1 MEFKLINYIINP
13 NSTLNMKGKIMRLSR
28 LLCTIALAGGASGA
42 HAEGSVTIVGWGGT
56 WNEVYKMGAMD
67 PFAAQTGTT
76 VNLDEWDGSLA
87 RIRSMIESGAVS
99 YDVVSV
105 EAPQLAIGCDEG
117 LFQPLPEA
125 VTAQADQYLPGTIH
139 ACGMASDTWATVLV
153 YDGAKMVDGPK
164 SWADFWDVE
173 TFPGK
178 RGMLGQALYTLENAL
193 LADGVAPSE
202 VYAVLRTPE
211 GVDRAFAK
219 LDQIKPHVVW
229 WNSSSTAIQN
239 LDSGEVVM
247 SDMYNGRVTYDNE
260 NNGKDYRIAWEA
272 GFFYGTDMWALVT
285 DAPNSDAGKA
295 FLEFFAVPENQ
306 AGFPRLYGYGV
317 GDKRVYDL
325 LTAEQ
330 RDRLPTSPSR
340 IGFGAPY
347 DSAFWAENQEALEQR
362 FKTWLS
368 Q

>member
-1 MEFKLINYIINP
+1 
-13 NSTLNMKGKIMRLSR
+13 MRLFH
-28 LLCTIALAGGASGA
+28 LLCAIALAGAATGAN
-42 HAEGSVTIVGWGGT
+42 AEGSVTIVGWGGT
-56 WNEVYKMGAMD
+56 WNDAYKAGVTD
-67 PFAAQTGTT
+67 PFTAATGTAVT
-76 VNLDEWDGSLA
+76 LDEWDGSLA
-87 RIRSMIESGAVS
+87 RIRAMIESGAVS

-117 LFQPLPEA
+117 LFLPLPEA
-125 VTAQADQYLPGTIH
+125 VKANAEHYLPGTIH
-139 ACGMASDTWATVLV
+139 DCGMASDTWATVLV
-153 YDGAKMVDGPK
+153 YDGSKLADGPK

-173 TFPGK
+173 KFPGK

-193 LADGVAPSE
+193 LADGVAPAE
-202 VYAVLRTPE
+202 VYSVLRTPE

-247 SDMYNGRVTYDNE
+247 TDMYNGRVTYDNE
-260 NNGKDYRIAWEA
+260 NNGKNYQIVWEA
-272 GFFYGTDMWALVT
+272 GFFYGTDMWAVVA
-285 DAPNSDAGKA
+285 DSPNAEAGKA

-306 AGFPRLYGYGV
+306 AGFPRLYGYGT
-317 GDKRVYDL
+317 GDNRVYDL
-325 LTAEQ
+325 LTQEQ

-340 IGFGAPY
+340 IGYGAAY
-347 DSAFWAENQEALEQR
+347 DSEFWAENQEALEQR

>member
-1 MEFKLINYIINP
+1 
-13 NSTLNMKGKIMRLSR
+13 MRLFH
-28 LLCTIALAGGASGA
+28 LLCTIALAGAATGANA
-42 HAEGSVTIVGWGGT
+42 DGSVTIVGWGGT
-56 WNEVYKMGAMD
+56 WNDAYKAGVTD
-67 PFAAQTGTT
+67 PFTAATGTAVT
-76 VNLDEWDGSLA
+76 LDEWDGSLA
-87 RIRSMIESGAVS
+87 RIRAMIESGAVS

-117 LFQPLPEA
+117 LFLPLPEA
-125 VTAQADQYLPGTIH
+125 VKANAEHYLPGTIH
-139 ACGMASDTWATVLV
+139 DCGMASDTWATVLV
-153 YDGAKMVDGPK
+153 YDGSKLAEGPK

-173 TFPGK
+173 KFPGK

-193 LADGVAPSE
+193 LADGVAPAE
-202 VYAVLRTPE
+202 VYSVLRTPE

-247 SDMYNGRVTYDNE
+247 TDMYNGRVTYDNE
-260 NNGKDYRIAWEA
+260 NNGKNYQIVWEA
-272 GFFYGTDMWALVT
+272 GFFYGTDMWAVVA
-285 DAPNSDAGKA
+285 DSPNAEAGKA

-306 AGFPRLYGYGV
+306 AGFPRLYGYGT
-317 GDKRVYDL
+317 GDNRVYDL
-325 LTAEQ
+325 LTQEQ

-340 IGFGAPY
+340 IGYGAAY
-347 DSAFWAENQEALEQR
+347 DSEFWAENQEALEQR